1 MRVEIVSHKRYILP
15 APRDKIT
22 NAKVHD
28 ATFNETEADA
38 PVRYGTTDKYSV
50 E

>member
-1 MRVEIVSHKRYILP
+1 MRAETVSHKRYILP

-28 ATFNETEADA
+28 AILMGTDA
-38 PVRYGTTDKYSV
+38 AAPAK
-50 E
+50 